1 MNVLAP
7 RVFGSKKKTYPE
19 GREHFGKQKVIA
31 NGGILGTHVGFKK
44 GYLVQLKQIKYF
56 IGTEPWKGL

>member
-7 RVFGSKKKTYPE
+7 RIFGSKKKTYPE

-44 GYLVQLKQIKYF
+44 GYLV
-56 IGTEPWKGL
+56 